1 MKKRAGD
8 FPFSSPPRARSPP
21 LFGGAIFYGAE
32 EENDLRAFWERLE
45 GRVDI
50 FPSHGAI
57 ALERPFAWLVGALGE
72 SARE

>member
-21 LFGGAIFYGAE
+21 LFGGAFFLGRRRK
-32 EENDLRAFWERLE
+32 NDLQAFWERLE
-45 GRVDI
+45 GRADI
-50 FPSHGAI
+50 FPSGRLI
-57 ALERPFAWLVGALGE
+57 ERGGPFAWLVGALGE